1 MPICYASL
9 SMERPVSSS
18 APTAFTPAGG
28 YGDTSL
34 SRYEREL
41 PAPILGDDEALDSGV
56 PDLRGTWKVAELLV
70 NGVTA
75 PADHHLWA
83 HVERIEQSGNRV
95 IVVGGGV
102 IHDFDSCDGTLE
114 NGLHDVMAIDFSTPL
129 QVAASFDDGV
139 LVMRPHGMPVEVR
152 RWREGE
158 QLVWEYSIAFTARLD
173 RIASLPS
180 AGDLW

>member
-1 MPICYASL
+1 MPIYCASL
-9 SMERPVSSS
+9 LTERRVSSN

-28 YGDTSL
+28 YGDTTKG
-34 SRYEREL
+34 RYEREL
-41 PAPILGDDEALDSGV
+41 PEQILSDDETLADGV

-70 NGVTA
+70 NGVAA

-83 HVERIEQSGNRV
+83 HVERIEQAGNRV

-102 IHDFDSCDGTLE
+102 IHDFASCDGTLE

-129 QVAASFDDGV
+129 QVAATFDDGV

-158 QLVWEYSIAFTARLD
+158 HLVWEYSIAFTARLN
-173 RIASLPS
+173 RIA
-180 AGDLW
+180 

>member
-1 MPICYASL
+1 
-9 SMERPVSSS
+9 MERPVSDSV
-18 APTAFTPAGG
+18 PTAFTPAGG

-34 SRYEREL
+34 GRYEREL
-41 PAPILGDDEALDSGV
+41 PAAILCDDEALADGV

-83 HVERIEQSGNRV
+83 HFERIEQSGNRV

-102 IHDFDSCDGTLE
+102 IHDFASCDGTLE

-129 QVAASFDDGV
+129 QVVGTFEDGV
-139 LVMRPHGMPVEVR
+139 LVMHPHEMPVEVKR
-152 RWREGE
+152 
-158 QLVWEYSIAFTARLD
+158 
-173 RIASLPS
+173 
-180 AGDLW
+180 

>member
-1 MPICYASL
+1 
-9 SMERPVSSS
+9 MERPVSSN
-18 APTAFTPAGG
+18 APTAFTPVGG

-34 SRYEREL
+34 GRYEREL
-41 PAPILGDDEALDSGV
+41 PASILRDDEVLADGV

-70 NGVTA
+70 NGVAA

-83 HVERIEQSGNRV
+83 HLERIEQSGNRV

-102 IHDFDSCDGTLE
+102 IHDFASCDGTLE

-129 QVAASFDDGV
+129 QVAATFEDGV

-158 QLVWEYSIAFTARLD
+158 QLVWEYSIAFTARLN
-173 RIASLPS
+173 RIA
-180 AGDLW
+180 

>member
-1 MPICYASL
+1 
-9 SMERPVSSS
+9 MERPVSSN

-41 PAPILGDDEALDSGV
+41 PAPILSDGEVLDNGV

-70 NGVTA
+70 NGVAA

-83 HVERIEQSGNRV
+83 HVERIEQVGNRV

-102 IHDFDSCDGTLE
+102 IHDFASCDGTLE
-114 NGLHDVMAIDFSTPL
+114 NGLHDVMAIDFTTPL
-129 QVAASFDDGV
+129 QVAATFDDGV
-139 LVMRPHGMPVEVR
+139 LVMRPHGMPVEVK

-158 QLVWEYSIAFTARLD
+158 QLVWEYSIAFTARLN
-173 RIASLPS
+173 RIA
-180 AGDLW
+180 